1 MRVSSHQDGRPPLDA
16 TTLAEAP
23 GWTSVEVVDETGST
37 NADVARRAMAGA
49 PHGLVVVTE
58 HQTAGRG
65 RLGRTWET
73 PPRAALTFSVL
84 VRPGAAAA
92 GSPWPLLPLLTG
104 VAVVDGIAAA
114 GGPAC
119 GLKWPNDILLDDLK
133 VGGLLAE
140 RIDTPDGPAAVLG
153 VGLNVTT
160 TLDELPVPTASSLLV
175 ARGQAPRREA
185 VLVCVLDRLGEL
197 LDTWTYE
204 APAALLTAYRERCVT
219 LGRRV
224 RADLPGGQSL
234 EGTAVRVSDD
244 GSLVVA
250 ADGGERV
257 ISAGDV
263 VHVRAVP

>member
-1 MRVSSHQDGRPPLDA
+1 MTPAGPSRPPLDA
-16 TTLAEAP
+16 TALGAAP
-23 GWTSVEVVDETGST
+23 SWTSLDVLEEAGST
-37 NADVARRAMAGA
+37 NAVVTRRAQAGA

-84 VRPGAAAA
+84 VRPGEAAT

-104 VAVVDGIAAA
+104 VAVVDGIESA
-114 GGPAC
+114 GGPPC
-119 GLKWPNDILLDDLK
+119 GLKWPNDVLLDDLK

-160 TLDELPVPTASSLLV
+160 TTDELPVPTASSLLL
-175 ARGQAPRREA
+175 AAGTAPRREA
-185 VLVCVLDRLGEL
+185 VLVSVLGRLGDL
-197 LDTWTYE
+197 LDTWAHE
-204 APAALLTAYRERCVT
+204 DPSALLASYRERCVT

-224 RADLPGGQSL
+224 RAELPGGTAV
-234 EGTAVRVSDD
+234 EGVAVRVDD
-244 GSLVVA
+244 TGALVLRT
-250 ADGGERV
+250 DGVERTV
-257 ISAGDV
+257 NAGDV
-263 VHVRAVP
+263 VHVRSST